1 MSEPQDIDPTAP
13 AEAAP
18 ADAAPDARVDLSAE
32 VARKFDP
39 DRLMK
44 LLASRAGK
52 GQALDA
58 TLRARYERKLGV
70 DLGHVRVVTGPFA
83 EEFNRQRDAH
93 AVTVGGTGVILMGGS
108 PDRSMATAAGQA
120 LLAHEL
126 AHVAQA
132 KRGLF
137 RAARV
142 EGMPFAEEHGDDH
155 ADAEH
160 DAERFE
166 AEELA
171 AHSGQGEGGPAASP
185 AEQAA
190 ARERRDQRIIARALE
205 LLAESGR
212 LDELRNGER
221 FPR

>member
-1 MSEPQDIDPTAP
+1 
-13 AEAAP
+13 
-18 ADAAPDARVDLSAE
+18 
-32 VARKFDP
+32 
-39 DRLMK
+39 
-44 LLASRAGK
+44 
-52 GQALDA
+52 
-58 TLRARYERKLGV
+58 
-70 DLGHVRVVTGPFA
+70 
-83 EEFNRQRDAH
+83 
-93 AVTVGGTGVILMGGS
+93 MGGS

-221 FPR
+221 FPGEHERRRGRRGVTAAARAPDRRGRAGRACGRRRGRAGRWAWPAPISTA